1 MARIVSAVALG
12 SPHLE
17 QFAGWDLAVV
27 DFATASTADLS
38 DALRDAEGLLVNSHV
53 SVDAATL
60 DLAPSLRAIST
71 VSVGFDHID
80 LEVAGRRSITVTTTP
95 VLSDAVADLTLAL
108 ITMVLRRLGEAA
120 SDLGRGVWSNSLLG
134 SDVRGKQLLLVGFG
148 RIGREVAARAL
159 AAKMRVCAF
168 DLRADLPPMAG
179 VERVASFAEGVSRAD
194 VVSLHVDL
202 NPSTRH
208 FLDDGRV
215 RAHETDR
222 DRDQHRARRCCRS
235 SGVDAR
241 ARRRA
246 HRRRG
251 SRRARGRATG
261 SCGTVAPH
269 AERRRVATH
278 RVGDDRDPL
287 GDARLRGDQSGRVHA
302 RRRLRARAHDRV
314 ALRPSADDRDGA
326 GGDAIAARVAHLDD
340 HDGAV
345 GPFTHHRG
353 GGTHRADTRRR
364 EEVQGDVAG
373 LHQRARGC
381 GDRAFSGHVDERR
394 RHPSVH
400 DPPWVSHR
408 IGDVELHGTGGG
420 AGDIADAEPLD
431 EWEAAGPTA
440 AEPSC
445 ARAGTIAAARLPVS
459 ARPTSGSR
467 RQEPRRRPRSR

>member
-27 DFATASTADLS
+27 DFATVSTADLS

-179 VERVASFAEGVSRAD
+179 VEMVASFAEGLSRAD

-208 FLDDGRV
+208 LLDD
-215 RAHETDR
+215 
-222 DRDQHRARRCCRS
+222 
-235 SGVDAR
+235 DAF
-241 ARRRA
+241 ALMKPTA
-246 HRRRG
+246 IVINT
-251 SRRARGRATG
+251 ARGGVVDQAALTRAL
-261 SCGTVAPH
+261 V
-269 AERRRVATH
+269 
-278 RVGDDRDPL
+278 D
-287 GDARLRGDQSGRVHA
+287 GR
-302 RRRLRARAHDRV
+302 
-314 ALRPSADDRDGA
+314 
-326 GGDAIAARVAHLDD
+326 I
-340 HDGAV
+340 
-345 GPFTHHRG
+345 
-353 GGTHRADTRRR
+353 
-364 EEVQGDVAG
+364 
-373 LHQRARGC
+373 
-381 GDRAFSGHVDERR
+381 
-394 RHPSVH
+394 
-400 DPPWVSHR
+400 
-408 IGDVELHGTGGG
+408 GG
-420 AGDIADAEPLD
+420 AGLDVLEVEPPDPAEPLLHLPNVVVFPHIGSATTETRLAMLD
-431 EWEAAGPTA
+431 
-440 AEPSC
+440 C
-445 ARAGTIAAARLPVS
+445 AVTNLVACMRGDVSEHALTI
-459 ARPTSGSR
+459 T
-467 RQEPRRRPRSR
+467 